1 MKRKYSTGK
10 TQQDVDA
17 LEKETTKEALSK
29 PDVKATLLSPAPRNA
44 KERSKQEDSN
54 SIKDNEEAPAAS
66 SSSEFKS
73 FLTKSVDE
81 QRREELQLLM
91 KDRSLSRDEKSKRME
106 EVKARY
112 QAAAAVKPGSC
123 PPPPIDVKKNSPSH
137 SFGNS
142 AALDE
147 QRRRE
152 LLCIMKNRNIDRD
165 TKNKLLEEVKVR
177 YDILNNEEAKN
188 QQVEKASS
196 NEEANDSQD
205 ATLSPKNEATEAN
218 ALDVSAESFS
228 QKHLRELEVIRDK
241 AAKAKSIK
249 DRMSAFKNDTTVNYD
264 PVAFAVSQNKS
275 NSGKNMPSIAINRS
289 CSFILLIH
297 KCFSLKAFKAR
308 QNAKQAIVESAKNYN
323 YQYGGVVDET
333 SAEFKA
339 MGNGAKA
346 AKKESQEAAKRYN
359 YKYTG

>member
-1 MKRKYSTGK
+1 
-10 TQQDVDA
+10 
-17 LEKETTKEALSK
+17 
-29 PDVKATLLSPAPRNA
+29 
-44 KERSKQEDSN
+44 
-54 SIKDNEEAPAAS
+54 
-66 SSSEFKS
+66 
-73 FLTKSVDE
+73 
-81 QRREELQLLM
+81 
-91 KDRSLSRDEKSKRME
+91 
-106 EVKARY
+106 
-112 QAAAAVKPGSC
+112 
-123 PPPPIDVKKNSPSH
+123 
-137 SFGNS
+137 
-142 AALDE
+142 
-147 QRRRE
+147 
-152 LLCIMKNRNIDRD
+152 MKNRNIDRD

-188 QQVEKASS
+188 QQVEKASPT
-196 NEEANDSQD
+196 NDSAVEAKVQD
-205 ATLSPKNEATEAN
+205 ATLFPKNEATEAN

-228 QKHLRELEVIRDK
+228 QTHLRELEVIRDK
-241 AAKAKSIK
+241 AAKAKSIQ

-275 NSGKNMPSIAINRS
+275 NSGKNMPSIAINCS

-323 YQYGGVVDET
+323 YQYGGVVDEI